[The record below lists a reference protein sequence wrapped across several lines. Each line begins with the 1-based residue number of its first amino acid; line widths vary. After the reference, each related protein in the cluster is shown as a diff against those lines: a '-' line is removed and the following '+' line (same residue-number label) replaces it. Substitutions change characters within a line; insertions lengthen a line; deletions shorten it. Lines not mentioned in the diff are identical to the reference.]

1 MCACRRSLG
10 LITPEPPSPRR
21 RLRWRA
27 LARWRGVWRCICWQ
41 QFSKISALAHL
52 LETWTI
58 SNVNPTLLSKETYYS
73 VKRNLLQEW
82 TISNIVLKV
91 YYIQK
96 FWEFCAWRI
105 RSRSILWWA
114 CVHKMN
120 KIVYIDRKWKRKSII
135 NSLWLHLVVG
145 LCTHNENYKKF
156 IVHVLEFSKKEHA
169 REQKKRKGRPCR

>member
-1 MCACRRSLG
+1 MHYRRALNKARFRMCACRRSLG

-114 CVHKMN
+114 CVHTHEKKEN
-120 KIVYIDRKWKRKSII
+120 LCLAD
-135 NSLWLHLVVG
+135 SLSFHLVVG
-145 LCTHNENYKKF
+145 LCTHNEQNSLYW
-156 IVHVLEFSKKEHA
+156 
-169 REQKKRKGRPCR
+169 